1 MQDWQ
6 FGIPPAGRPLQ
17 LALRRVR
24 FGIAAAHWFPAAL
37 GTLVGAHAH
46 AGHAVSPVIALNP
59 RAKLWKENVS
69 AFLSFHLYHISSCFD
84 PIKWTFNLPQSPT

>member
-24 FGIAAAHWFPAAL
+24 FGIAAAHWLPAAL

-46 AGHAVSPVIALNP
+46 ACPAVSPVIALNP

-69 AFLSFHLYHISSCFD
+69 AFLSFPSS
-84 PIKWTFNLPQSPT
+84 LPPFILFRSE

>member
-1 MQDWQ
+1 MQHWQ
-6 FGIPPAGRPLQ
+6 FGIPSAGRLLQ

-24 FGIAAAHWFPAAL
+24 FGIAAAHWLPAAL

-59 RAKLWKENVS
+59 RAKLWKESVPLVHLPLIFIP
-69 AFLSFHLYHISSCFD
+69 FLFS
-84 PIKWTFNLPQSPT
+84 IKSTYRSRPRS

>member
-24 FGIAAAHWFPAAL
+24 FGIAAAHWLPAAL

-46 AGHAVSPVIALNP
+46 AGHTVSPVIALNS
-59 RAKLWKENVS
+59 RAKLWKEN
-69 AFLSFHLYHISSCFD
+69 AFLSFPSS
-84 PIKWTFNLPQSPT
+84 LPRFILFRSD